1 MELLRNRELSWLAFN
16 HRVLQEA
23 ADPSVPLMQR
33 LRFLGIYSSNN
44 DEFIK
49 VRMANLVRLS
59 KKGKQPAL
67 THSERNTDEL
77 LRQIHMKALSLQKYF
92 RDTYVQIL
100 DEMRGHG
107 IRILMETELDEK
119 QREFCRAYFR
129 ETISR
134 QIVPLFLHTTL
145 KVPFLSDAEIY
156 LAICMNSNTPSRK
169 RFAIIRVP
177 VSEVCPR
184 FIRLPSP
191 EGRNDIIFQ
200 DDIIRLCLDEIF
212 FMFSYKT
219 VQAYTFKL
227 MRDAY
232 LSLDDDLYKSLLE
245 QMEESLEHRQRG
257 KPVRL
262 IYDRNMPKDLL
273 QRLSNRLKLKENT
286 FEAGGRY
293 HMMRDLMKFPV
304 LRPELEYVRNPPVQH
319 PDIPPLSSLLK
330 TMAEKDILLSFPYQT
345 FDHVID
351 LLREAA
357 IDPKVESIHIT
368 LYRVASQSK
377 IVTALIN
384 AAYNGKKVVVAV
396 ELMARFDER
405 HNVNIIDTLQDAGVQ
420 VVYGPKELKVHSKLI
435 LIQRRGAPGRPKGYV
450 YVGTGNFNEN
460 TATIYS
466 DFGLLTVNEE
476 IVADARG
483 VFSFLVSPHKHFDCK
498 RLVVA
503 PYSMRKTLESFISQE
518 IDNAKK
524 GKKAFIWIKCN
535 NITDEKIIKL
545 LYKASKAGVD
555 IRIIVR
561 SSCCLQPQYPD
572 LSENIRAIS
581 IVDKFLEHARL
592 LIFCNGGKETVYISS
607 ADPMTRNLDRRLE
620 VAAPILDKKIR
631 EELIQYFVI
640 QWSDN
645 VKARDLADFGKNNY
659 VPRNGAYPVRAQVTL
674 YDYYANPAN
683 WGHR

>member
-1 MELLRNRELSWLAFN
+1 M
-16 HRVLQEA
+16 LQ
-23 ADPSVPLMQR
+23 
-33 LRFLGIYSSNN
+33 
-44 DEFIK
+44 
-49 VRMANLVRLS
+49 
-59 KKGKQPAL
+59 
-67 THSERNTDEL
+67 
-77 LRQIHMKALSLQKYF
+77 QIHLKTLSLQKDF
-92 RDTYVQIL
+92 RDTYAL
-100 DEMRGHG
+100 LLEEMRAHG
-107 IRILMETELDEK
+107 IRILRETELDEK
-119 QREFCRAYFR
+119 QQEFCRAYFW

-134 QIVPLFLHTTL
+134 RIVPLFLHTTL
-145 KVPFLSDAEIY
+145 KVPFLSDSEIY
-156 LAICMNSNTPSRK
+156 LGVCMSSKTPSHR
-169 RFAIIRVP
+169 RFAIIQVP
-177 VSEVCPR
+177 VSEASPR

-212 FMFSYKT
+212 FMFNYKT
-219 VQAYTFKL
+219 IQAYTFKL

-232 LSLDDDLYKSLLE
+232 LSLNDDLYKSVLE

-262 IYDRNMPKDLL
+262 IYDRDMPKDLL
-273 QRLSNRLKLKENT
+273 HRLSTMLKLKENA
-286 FEAGGRY
+286 FDAGGRY

-304 LRPELEYVRNPPVQH
+304 IQPELEYVRNPPVQH

-330 TMAEKDILLSFPYQT
+330 KMAVKDILLSFPYQT

-377 IVTALIN
+377 IVTALVN

-396 ELMARFDER
+396 ELMARFDEK

-435 LIQRRGAPGRPKGYV
+435 LIQRRSSPGRPKGYV

-460 TATIYS
+460 TATVYS
-466 DFGLLTVNEE
+466 DFGLLTVNED
-476 IVADARG
+476 IVADARA
-483 VFSFLVSPHKHFDCK
+483 VFSFLVSTHKHFACK
-498 RLVVA
+498 QLVVA
-503 PYSMRKTLESFISQE
+503 PYSMRKTLENFISHE
-518 IDNAKK
+518 INNAKK

-535 NITDEKIIKL
+535 NLTDEKIIKL

-555 IRIIVR
+555 VRLIVR
-561 SSCCLQPQYPD
+561 GSCCLKPQHPD

-592 LIFCNGGKETVYISS
+592 LIFCNGGKEAVYISS
-607 ADPMTRNLDRRLE
+607 ADLMTRNLDRRLE
-620 VAAPILDKKIR
+620 VAVPILDKKIR
-631 EELIQYFVI
+631 EELLRYFVI

-659 VPRNGAYPVRAQVTL
+659 VPRNGAYPVRAQVAL